1 MRFIFTNRTSYYFDK
16 RPKDTTT
23 KVPMMAMDI
32 EAEMYRVQTNTEN
45 K

>member
-1 MRFIFTNRTSYYFDK
+1 MRFIFTNRTSHYFDK
-16 RPKDTTT
+16 RPKDT